1 MPVAPLRSTRWLA
14 QRLGL
19 SVSTVERLRAQGGDA
34 LPPHVVVGR
43 HSIRYDEDVVEAWI
57 EMRVVT
63 DAVRREKT
71 SALPG
76 LRRVGKKL
84 VRSD

>member
-1 MPVAPLRSTRWLA
+1 MPVAPLRPTRWLA

-57 EMRVVT
+57 EMRVVR

-71 SALPG
+71 EAPPG
-76 LRRVGKKL
+76 LRRIGKKFVRL
-84 VRSD
+84 V